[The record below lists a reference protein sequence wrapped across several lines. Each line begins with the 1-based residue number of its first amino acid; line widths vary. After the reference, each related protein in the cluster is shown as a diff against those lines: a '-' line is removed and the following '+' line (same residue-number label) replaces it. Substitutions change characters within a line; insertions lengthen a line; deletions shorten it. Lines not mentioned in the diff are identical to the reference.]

1 MLSHLIPKQ
10 PCDVGTIII
19 TAFTYKVYKVTVQRR
34 MESAFPEYL
43 ASPIFEKGTM
53 FSALFSL

>member
-1 MLSHLIPKQ
+1 MLAYLIPKQ

-19 TAFTYKVYKVTVQRR
+19 TAFIYKVYKVTAQSS

-43 ASPIFEKGTM
+43 ASLIFEKGTM
-53 FSALFSL
+53 FSALFSM